1 MIVRALPMS
10 HHRLLFSPRNDEN
23 LGYILAN
30 ILLGIARWYAKS
42 SQSD

>member
-10 HHRLLFSPRNDEN
+10 HHRLLFPLRNDQN

-30 ILLGIARWYAKS
+30 ILFGTARWYAKS